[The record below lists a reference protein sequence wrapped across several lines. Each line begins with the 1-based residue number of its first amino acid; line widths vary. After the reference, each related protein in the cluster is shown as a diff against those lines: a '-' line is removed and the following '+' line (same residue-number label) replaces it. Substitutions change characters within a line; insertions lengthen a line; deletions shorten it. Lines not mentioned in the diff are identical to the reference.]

1 MNAPKIKFNNAAGY
15 DRMMGVWSQLVG
27 DVFLDWLKFGPGKC
41 WLDIG
46 CGTGAFTQQIKD
58 RCAPS
63 KMIGVDPSDVQLE
76 FARARDGMENC
87 IFQSADAMALPF
99 ENEQFDAS
107 TMALVLFFVPDPE
120 KGLSEMIRVTK
131 KDGMVSAYVWDI
143 LGGGF
148 PAEPI
153 QAGLRSMNYE
163 YALPPS
169 VDISKMNNLKGLW
182 EAAGLK
188 AIETRIIK
196 VDRKFNDF
204 EEFWEIT
211 SNSASIKS
219 VVADMN
225 KEELTKLKTDVKE
238 QLPVIADGAVQ
249 YSSWANAIQGIVA

>member
-1 MNAPKIKFNNAAGY
+1 
-15 DRMMGVWSQLVG
+15 
-27 DVFLDWLKFGPGKC
+27 LDWLNFDLGER

-46 CGTGAFTQQIKD
+46 CGTGAFTQQIKE

-63 KMIGVDPSDVQLE
+63 KMIGVDPSEVQLE

-153 QAGLRSMNYE
+153 QAGLRSMNYK

-188 AIETRIIK
+188 AIETKIIK

-219 VVADMN
+219 VVADME
-225 KEELTKLKTDVKE
+225 KEELTELKTDVQE
-238 QLPVIADGAVQ
+238 QLPVIADGSVQ